1 MRGGFDGDREVRQ
14 MTENLIKFGEILCY
28 FELKKNTQIRNFF
41 NGGDCWLGERERE
54 KRST

>member
-28 FELKKNTQIRNFF
+28 FELKKTLKFRTSLMVATA
-41 NGGDCWLGERERE
+41 G
-54 KRST
+54 